1 MRAAFDRGCE
11 HFKAHPDDTL
21 TEVHRYA
28 SAAFPDAKEYALE
41 FAHGYATARGK
52 RDVHLRS
59 AVRTRTSLPAGRVG
73 SASVHCGKLG
83 LEWGVPAAE

>member
-52 RDVHLRS
+52 RDEYLRE
-59 AVRTRTSLPAGRVG
+59 
-73 SASVHCGKLG
+73 KK
-83 LEWGVPAAE
+83 E